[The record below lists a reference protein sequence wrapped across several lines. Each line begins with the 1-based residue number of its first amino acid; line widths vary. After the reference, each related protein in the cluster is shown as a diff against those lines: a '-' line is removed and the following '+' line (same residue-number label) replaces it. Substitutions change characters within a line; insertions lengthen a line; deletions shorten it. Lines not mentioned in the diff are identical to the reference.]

1 MFATAKYLTLGGKFD
16 MIDPALITLN
26 EAYYAFL
33 EQQYPDIDNRDY
45 SILENHTTI
54 LNQLSSIGNSRI
66 SVFDTYRKSHV
77 FSSSNNNIFLGY
89 QQQEI
94 ETDFEHFIR
103 TRIHVDDHRALLEH
117 GLSALKLFSC
127 FATDEKLNH
136 KFIAE
141 YRIQN
146 SDGVYVRV
154 VEQQQVLALDNDN
167 NLWLALSILDTSPN
181 QKNMDE
187 GFKSEILNFNTGR
200 IISLNN
206 PNITDSAAIS
216 LTDREMQILKLVKAG
231 LLSKEISDQLA
242 ISVHTV
248 NTHRQ
253 KVLAKLG
260 VNNSIEAVSL
270 ASKLGLL

>member
-1 MFATAKYLTLGGKFD
+1 
-16 MIDPALITLN
+16 MIDPELIVLN
-26 EAYYAFL
+26 ETYFKFL
-33 EQQYPDIDNRDY
+33 EQQYPDFNDRDY
-45 SILENHTTI
+45 SILETHTPV
-54 LNQLSSIGNSRI
+54 LNQLASIGNSRI

-77 FSSSNNNIFLGY
+77 FRSNNDTNFLGY
-89 QQQEI
+89 RQGEI
-94 ETDFEHFIR
+94 GTDFDQFIQ
-103 TRIHVDDHRALLEH
+103 TKIHTDDHGALLKY
-117 GLSALKLFSC
+117 GLSALKLFSSLQ
-127 FATDEKLNH
+127 TDEKLNH

-146 SDGVYVRV
+146 SDGVYARV
-154 VEQQQVLALDNDN
+154 IEQQQVLALDNNN
-167 NLWLALSILDTSPN
+167 NLWLALSIMDASPN

-187 GFKSEILNFNTGR
+187 GFKSEILNFRTGR
-200 IISLNN
+200 IISLDV
-206 PNITDSAAIS
+206 PDATELITIS
-216 LTDREMQILKLVKAG
+216 LTDRETQVLKLVKEG

-242 ISVHTV
+242 ISIHTV